1 MPAEAMQVNDAMSF
15 RYYDYPRPGSIYRM
29 LDDTRLV
36 RGPTYVRLPSGA
48 DIQVPAQM
56 KIDVVCPAQVHDNK
70 DAKTGLQ
77 ELVNMLQGKRGNPA
91 PQGFRTGGRFDRPAQ
106 TPLLHPREH
115 PRRAGLAGQDHA
127 VHF

>member
-1 MPAEAMQVNDAMSF
+1 MPAEAIAMQDAMSF

-36 RGPTYVRLPSGA
+36 RGPTLVKLPSGK

-56 KIDVVCPAQVHDNK
+56 KIDAVCPAQVHDQK
-70 DAKTGLQ
+70 DAKGSMQ
-77 ELVNMLQGKRGNPA
+77 ELMNMLKGQRGTPMT
-91 PQGFRTGGRFDRPAQ
+91 PGFRTGGRFDRPAQ
-106 TPLLHPREH
+106 TPLMHPREV
-115 PRRAGLAGQDHA
+115 PRQAGLAGQDHA